1 MSSALER
8 IFVATEEAN
17 RLAILAAL
25 SNVPDGPMLDIGPH
39 KGEFTQR
46 VAQRVGATDVRG
58 VELIPDHVA
67 EAEARGI
74 AVTLGDVDDGLPY
87 EDDTFTLVLANQV
100 IEHVRRTDLF
110 MTEIRRVLKPGGL
123 VCISTNNLGSW
134 HNVFSLA
141 LGYQPMP
148 MHVSDEV
155 IVGNPINPQDGFAH
169 EDLGRTH
176 LRIFTLR
183 SLVELAEFHG
193 LPAVHAST
201 AGYYPLPPRLASKA
215 ARIDP
220 RHGAFSVTIFKKP
233 SA

>member
-1 MSSALER
+1 MGTALAR
-8 IFVATEEAN
+8 IFAATEEAN

-25 SNVPDGPMLDIGPH
+25 SEVPDGPMLDIGPH

-46 VAQRVGATDVRG
+46 VAERVGATDVRG
-58 VELIPDHVA
+58 VELIPDHID
-67 EAEARGI
+67 EAESRGI
-74 AVTLGDVDDGLPY
+74 RVTLGDVDEGLPY
-87 EDDTFTLVLANQV
+87 DDDTFSLVLANQV

-110 MTEIRRVLKPGGL
+110 LTEIRRVLRPGGL
-123 VCISTNNLGSW
+123 ACISTNNLGSW

-155 IVGNPINPQDGFAH
+155 IVGNPVNPQNGLMH

-183 SLVELAEFHG
+183 SLVELAEYHG
-193 LPAVHAST
+193 LASVHAETS
-201 AGYYPLPPRLASKA
+201 GYYPLPPRLAAKA
-215 ARIDP
+215 ARLDP
-220 RHGAFSVTIFKKP
+220 RHGAFSVAIFKKP
-233 SA
+233 A